1 MGDHITS
8 HDHDAMMQQVKAAD
22 AASDVGGSASVNRAA
37 AVDTTYVVNIIEA
50 VGSLAKFVSLH

>member
-1 MGDHITS
+1 
-8 HDHDAMMQQVKAAD
+8 MMQQVKAAD